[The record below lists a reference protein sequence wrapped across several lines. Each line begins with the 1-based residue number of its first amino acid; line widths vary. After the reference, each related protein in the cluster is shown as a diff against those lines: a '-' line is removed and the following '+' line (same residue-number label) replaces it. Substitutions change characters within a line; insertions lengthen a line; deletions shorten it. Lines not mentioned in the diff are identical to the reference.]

1 MIGFFIR
8 RLIQSVIT
16 LLIVSVVVFTIVQI
30 APGDPAIISNEE
42 TNRELSDQFAENLGL
57 NDSIPVQYV
66 RWLGGVVRLDFGLS
80 LQHSV
85 PNMDLVMSRLPASLL
100 LAGTSMALATIVALT
115 LGIVSAIKR
124 HSIWDHSA
132 TVVAFLGL
140 SVPGFWLGIMM
151 VIVFSVSLGWLPS
164 SGMTSPNGGG
174 FVDRVQHLIMPAI
187 VLATF
192 AIAELSRYT
201 RSSMVEVLRNDYI
214 RTARAKGLMEKQVIF
229 RHALRN
235 ALIPVV
241 TVLAVTTP
249 RVMGGAVVTE
259 TVFSWPGMGRLAA
272 GAAFTRDYPLVMAVT
287 MVVAVLVL
295 IGSLVADLCYGILDP
310 RVKLT

>member
-1 MIGFFIR
+1 VIAFLAR

-16 LLIVSVVVFTIVQI
+16 LLIVSIVVFTIVQI
-30 APGDPAIISNEE
+30 APGDPAIIANEE

-57 NDSIPVQYV
+57 NDPIPVQYA

-85 PNMDLVMSRLPASLL
+85 PNIDLVMSRLPASLL
-100 LAGTSMALATIVALT
+100 LAGTSMVLATSVALT

-124 HSIWDHSA
+124 HSLWDHSA

-151 VIVFSVSLGWLPS
+151 VIVFSVGLGWLPS
-164 SGMTSPNGGG
+164 SGMTSPNDGSLA
-174 FVDRVQHLIMPAI
+174 DRIRHLIMPAT

-201 RSSMVEVLRNDYI
+201 RSSMVEVLRNDYV
-214 RTARAKGLMEKQVIF
+214 RTARAKGLKEKQVIW

-295 IGSLVADLCYGILDP
+295 LGSLVADLCYGILDP

>member
-1 MIGFFIR
+1 VIGFLMR
-8 RLIQSVIT
+8 RLMQSVIT
-16 LLIVSVVVFTIVQI
+16 LLIVSIVVFTIVHI
-30 APGDPAIISNEE
+30 APGDPAIVANEE
-42 TNRELSDQFAENLGL
+42 VDPELAEEFRENLGL
-57 NDSIPVQYV
+57 NDPIPVQYA
-66 RWLGGVVRLDFGLS
+66 RWLGGVLQLDFGTS

-85 PNMDLVMSRLPASLL
+85 PNSDLVMDRLPASLL
-100 LAGTSMALATIVALT
+100 LAGTSMALATVVALT

-124 HSIWDHSA
+124 HSIWDHTA
-132 TVVAFLGL
+132 TIVAFLGL
-140 SVPGFWLGIMM
+140 SIPGFWLGIMF
-151 VIVFSVSLGWLPS
+151 VIFFSVTLGWLPS
-164 SGMTSPNGGG
+164 AGMTSTGGG
-174 FVDRVQHLIMPAI
+174 GLIDRIQHLIMPAV
-187 VLATF
+187 VLSTF

-214 RTARAKGLMEKQVIF
+214 RTARAKGLKEKYVIW

-249 RVMGGAVVTE
+249 RVMGGAVITE

-295 IGSLVADLCYGILDP
+295 LGSLIADICYGLLDP